1 MVGMNSPAEQSG
13 ARLVTDGSA
22 SEAEALQQ
30 VVESLR
36 DRLTKLSQASIRII
50 QNLDLD
56 TVLQEIV
63 DNARL
68 LTGASHC
75 SPVTFN
81 GSGSV
86 DKLVN
91 SGVPEED
98 LEQVEAWFRSS
109 SSLYWLNLLTEPL
122 RLSNLPGYL
131 PPTGFPNT
139 SMDLQT
145 FMGMP
150 IHHLDSQIGAIYL
163 SEKEDG
169 KEFTSEDEEIM
180 VWFASQSAMAI
191 TNARRYAEE
200 QRAKA
205 SLEALVDTSPVGVA
219 VFDPK
224 TMSYTLANQ
233 ERKRMSS
240 RIWDSG
246 RSMADILKVITLK
259 RPDGS
264 EMSQED
270 MPSIRA
276 LNTGETVRAEEIVIH
291 FPEGP
296 PVTVLANSAPVFSE
310 DGEITSVVS
319 TLQDMTPLE
328 DLLRQRSEFLG
339 MVSHELRTP
348 LTTVIGATAAALDPS
363 TTVDTAEL
371 LQFFRIIDEQAGRMR
386 RLINDLLDLTR
397 IDAGLL
403 SITPQPVDVA
413 ALVEE
418 ARNVFLRS
426 GARNDVEVDL
436 PPDLPRVNADG
447 QRMLQVL
454 NNLLSNASRNSPEQS
469 AIQVSASVE
478 DVHVAVSI
486 SDQGRGINAQR
497 LLHLFERSSLT
508 DRENRISGTQGNGLG
523 LAICKEI
530 VEAHGGR
537 IWADSA
543 GEGLGARFTFTIPT
557 ADEVVPNA
565 VPGLARSAADS
576 GSAPR
581 ERVRILAVDD
591 ELQVLRY
598 IRNTLSQAGYI
609 TITTVNPNEA
619 PHLIETE
626 NPHLILLDLMLPGTD
641 GIELMKRILRIT
653 DVPVIFVSG
662 HGEDRSIERA
672 FGAGAD
678 DYIVKPFSPNELVA
692 RIEVVLRRHT
702 SSERARTR
710 QPYVLDDLCIDYTE
724 RRVTVAGHPPR
735 LTATEY
741 KLLYELSINAGRVLD
756 HNHLL
761 RRVWGPNHFGDSR
774 LVRTF
779 IKKLRHKLRDDA
791 SNPKY
796 IITEPRVGYRMEQP
810 DAPERGQ
817 KTG

>member
-1 MVGMNSPAEQSG
+1 M
-13 ARLVTDGSA
+13 
-22 SEAEALQQ
+22 
-30 VVESLR
+30 ESLR
-36 DRLTKLSQASIRII
+36 DRLTKLSQASIRITR
-50 QNLDLD
+50 NLDLD
-56 TVLQEIV
+56 TVLQEVV

-75 SPVTFN
+75 SLVTFN
-81 GSGSV
+81 GSDSV
-86 DKLVN
+86 DKLVI

-98 LEQVEAWFRSS
+98 LEQVNAWFRSS
-109 SSLYWLNLLTEPL
+109 SSLYWLDLLTDPI

-131 PPTGFPNT
+131 SPTGFPDT

-150 IHHLDSQIGAIYL
+150 IRHMDRRIGGIYL
-163 SEKEDG
+163 TEKEDG
-169 KEFTSEDEEIM
+169 KEFTAEDEEIM

-200 QRAKA
+200 QQAKA

-224 TMSYTLANQ
+224 TMSYTQANQ
-233 ERKRMSS
+233 ERKRISS

-246 RSMADILKVITLK
+246 RSLADILKVITLK

-264 EMSQED
+264 EMSRED

-276 LNTGETVRAEEIVIH
+276 LNTGETVRAEEIIIH

-310 DGEITSVVS
+310 DGEITSIVS

-339 MVSHELRTP
+339 MVGHELRTP
-348 LTTVIGATAAALDPS
+348 LTTVIGAAAAALDPS

-371 LQFFRIIDEQAGRMR
+371 IQFFRIIDEQASRMR

-403 SITPQPVDVA
+403 SITPQPVDVE

-418 ARNVFLRS
+418 ARSIFLRS

-436 PPDLPRVNADG
+436 PPGLPRVNADG

-454 NNLLSNASRNSPEQS
+454 NNLLSNASRNSPGQS
-469 AIQVSASVE
+469 AIRVSASVE
-478 DVHVAVSI
+478 DVYVAVSV
-486 SDQGRGINAQR
+486 SDQGRGINAHQ
-497 LLHLFERSSLT
+497 LPHLFERSSLT
-508 DRENRISGTQGNGLG
+508 DRENRTQGNGLG
-523 LAICKEI
+523 LAICKGI

-557 ADEVVPNA
+557 ADETVAAAAAGPDRA
-565 VPGLARSAADS
+565 AADS
-576 GSAPR
+576 RPAPR

-591 ELQVLRY
+591 ELQALRY

-609 TITTVNPNEA
+609 SITTVNPDEA
-619 PHLIETE
+619 PHLIEAE

-641 GIELMKRILRIT
+641 GIELMKRIVRIT
-653 DVPVIFVSG
+653 DVPIIFVSG
-662 HGEDRSIERA
+662 HGEDQNIERA

-692 RIEVVLRRHT
+692 RIEAVLRRQT
-702 SSERARTR
+702 SSKQARTR
-710 QPYVLDDLCIDYTE
+710 QPYVLGDLYIDYAE
-724 RRVTVAGHPPR
+724 RRVTVAGHPSR

-774 LVRTF
+774 LVRSF
-779 IKKLRHKLRDDA
+779 VKKLRRKLRDDA
-791 SNPKY
+791 ANPKY
-796 IITEPRVGYRMEQP
+796 IITEPRLGYRMNKSE
-810 DAPERGQ
+810 APHLTTAPRLEGRLN
-817 KTG
+817 